1 MQYAELPS
9 NMAYST
15 FPCLY
20 PAFSSLISP
29 EFLVDAY
36 QNEIFACGLAANAV
50 VPFVK
55 SVPTSVSIAINPAI
69 KRFSFCF
76 MCSFLLNLRIKKER
90 HKFIA
95 YIFLPSASIRF
106 YLSVTS
112 KLVIVCAACRVN
124 SIITDVE
131 YRICFQK

>member
-50 VPFVK
+50 VLFVK
-55 SVPTSVSIAINPAI
+55 SVPSSVSIAKNPAI

-90 HKFIA
+90 HKFMA

-124 SIITDVE
+124 TIITDVE